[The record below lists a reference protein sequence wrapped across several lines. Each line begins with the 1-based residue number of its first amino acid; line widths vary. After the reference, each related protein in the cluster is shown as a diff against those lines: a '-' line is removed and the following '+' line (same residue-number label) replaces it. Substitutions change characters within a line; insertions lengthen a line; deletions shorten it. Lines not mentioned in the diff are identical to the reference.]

1 MTHASNRRRRSLRL
15 PGWDYRAPAY
25 YFVTICTHDRQT
37 LFDTPALCDVAG
49 LTWRL
54 IPTQRHAR
62 DWLLDEWVVM
72 PNHLHGVLLRPTPPL
87 DPATG
92 DAAVSPSAPN
102 DEPAV
107 LPGLPFDMRFAGD
120 WGVAT
125 DPLASQPPARRGGK
139 IPGALGSVV
148 GTFKAEATRRINA
161 LRRSPGARVWQRG
174 YYERIVRNDR
184 ELENIRVYI
193 RENPARWA
201 ADRENLDELLTRMT
215 YHAE

>member
-1 MTHASNRRRRSLRL
+1 
-15 PGWDYRAPAY
+15 
-25 YFVTICTHDRQT
+25 
-37 LFDTPALCDVAG
+37 
-49 LTWRL
+49 
-54 IPTQRHAR
+54 
-62 DWLLDEWVVM
+62 
-72 PNHLHGVLLRPTPPL
+72 
-87 DPATG
+87 
-92 DAAVSPSAPN
+92 
-102 DEPAV
+102 
-107 LPGLPFDMRFAGD
+107 MRFAGD

>member
-92 DAAVSPSAPN
+92 DAAVSPSAPW
-102 DEPAV
+102 PSSR
-107 LPGLPFDMRFAGD
+107 PD
-120 WGVAT
+120 WGRTTPPCVSSAT
-125 DPLASQPPARRGGK
+125 TSPPCPR
-139 IPGALGSVV
+139 
-148 GTFKAEATRRINA
+148 
-161 LRRSPGARVWQRG
+161 
-174 YYERIVRNDR
+174 
-184 ELENIRVYI
+184 
-193 RENPARWA
+193 
-201 ADRENLDELLTRMT
+201 
-215 YHAE
+215 